1 MSLFGA
7 FYRFRNRK
15 AKPVS
20 QMLRERDYL
29 RNLGVDSDDKSQND
43 RSLLGSS
50 KVIYTAVF
58 MRCVA
63 RYRDDMEELNRLLE
77 NIHTDERA
85 VFEYMKSE
93 LPNYQ
98 EEVTKEIERFIR
110 KANDIMS
117 SIGVRPS

>member
-15 AKPVS
+15 ANPVS

-29 RNLGVDSDDKSQND
+29 RNFGIDSDDKSQND

-50 KVIYTAVF
+50 KVIYTGVF

-63 RYRDDMEELNRLLE
+63 RYQDDMEELNRLLE
-77 NIHTDERA
+77 NIYTDERA

-98 EEVTKEIERFIR
+98 EEVNKEIDRFIR
-110 KANDIMS
+110 EANDIMS
-117 SIGVRPS
+117 SIGVRPG